1 MRRRPISKS
10 KGFVI
15 VGLMTRLDAPPLR
28 PFSLRDSNR
37 PGADR
42 HQRPGQALHRG
53 TLCPDSPRRQRR
65 GSGTGAG
72 GNCWSLACLGDLL
85 TSTPTAAPT
94 QVQARDSMLND
105 GRAAVEIS
113 RLKQSVHAE
122 KSAREEAF
130 TALLA
135 NIQRFV
141 PEPAHK
147 GVCDRPRNAVN
158 NATPFTRS
166 LF

>member
-1 MRRRPISKS
+1 MTPPP
-10 KGFVI
+10 FVRF
-15 VGLMTRLDAPPLR
+15 LSATRIA
-28 PFSLRDSNR
+28 
-37 PGADR
+37 
-42 HQRPGQALHRG
+42 QALTDTNGLVKRY
-53 TLCPDSPRRQRR
+53 TEERFAPIRRAANAEALAQVRV
-65 GSGTGAG
+65 GIAG
-72 GNCWSLACLGDLL
+72 LWRVWATLL

-122 KSAREEAF
+122 KSAREEAY

-158 NATPFTRS
+158 SATPFTRS